1 MYADTLFRAEQLHA
15 IGLLVWGGASML
27 VGAVLW
33 AILAWRR
40 ARSPL
45 VTHFA
50 IQTLAWGA
58 VVLAL
63 AGRSWSTLAMRDHTA
78 AVRVD
83 RLLWLNVGLDA
94 GYAGVGA
101 TLAITGWL
109 FGRRLGAVGAGLAI
123 VVQGA
128 ALAALDLAVAMQI
141 QR

>member
-1 MYADTLFRAEQLHA
+1 MYADTLFRAEQMHLF
-15 IGLLVWGGASML
+15 GLLIWGGASVV

-33 AILAWRR
+33 GLLAWRR
-40 ARSPL
+40 SRSPL

-50 IQTLAWGA
+50 IQTLAWGG

-63 AGRSWSTLAMRDHTA
+63 AGRGWSTLAMRDHA
-78 AVRVD
+78 GAVRVD

-94 GYAGVGA
+94 GYAGIGA
-101 TLAITGWL
+101 TLAIAGWL
-109 FGRRLGAVGAGLAI
+109 FGRRLGAVGAGLAV

-128 ALAALDLAVAMQI
+128 ALAALDLAVALQI